1 MSLLPDEPAT
11 LHLQDNAIDP
21 PTVRLEPAAVVVVE
35 PPTVRLEPGATSEE
49 PPTVRLEPVATLE
62 EPPTVRLK
70 PVATSKEP
78 PTVRLEPAITPAEL
92 KTLPT
97 IVQFQ
102 PGSTNT
108 PNANDTALEI
118 AKFLVEDGVLTQE
131 QLAYAL
137 RVRAKLSTER
147 PLLSILNEIGYVSPE
162 QQRTTLRK
170 HRISVRIG
178 ALLVELGYL
187 REQDLRAA
195 LSLQREAG
203 TGQKL
208 GDILLENHFIEENKL
223 IEVLA
228 DQLGF
233 PQITPDL
240 GDIDRKLLEKANPN
254 WYQQRNLL
262 PIRIEDRRILVAFAD
277 PLDQRIRQEVT
288 RLFGLEVTPLITSKR
303 AIRETLD
310 AYKRQGQN
318 LAVPTLQVDE
328 TKQVVKMAHTMLLDA
343 MNAQASDIHIEPM
356 KNEVRI
362 RFRCDGVLAIYKTFD
377 KRLAPAFANRI
388 KILGKADIAER
399 RRHQDGHIAF
409 EDPNNGRQIDIRV
422 SVYVT
427 VYGEKIVLRLLRKA
441 QLVPLE
447 QIGMFPRTLS
457 RFYDDAL
464 DLPSGIIMI
473 TGPTGTGKT
482 TTLYS
487 AVNYLNSIDR
497 CIITVEDPVEYI
509 IEGIAQCSLNPKID
523 VTFETTLPHILRQDP
538 DVIVL
543 GEIRDR
549 FSADAAIQAAL
560 TGHKVLTTFHTEDTI
575 GGLLRLMNMDIETFM
590 ISSTVV
596 SVLAQRLLRRVC
608 PNCAEPYQ
616 PNSTELQRLG
626 YKRHDL
632 DGTTFRQG
640 RGCAHCHHTGYRGRV
655 GVFELL
661 VLNVSVKDA
670 ILQKCT
676 SHEIRRISLETSGMV
691 TLMEDG
697 LVKASRGDTTLA
709 EVFRYLP
716 RLDKPRPLIELKR
729 LVGVT

>member
-1 MSLLPDEPAT
+1 MSVLTPSPSPPDPSTAIPSPEDST
-11 LHLQDNAIDP
+11 LVRQDPGEAGSL
-21 PTVRLEPAAVVVVE
+21 PTVRRDLRSA
-35 PPTVRLEPGATSEE
+35 
-49 PPTVRLEPVATLE
+49 
-62 EPPTVRLK
+62 
-70 PVATSKEP
+70 
-78 PTVRLEPAITPAEL
+78 
-92 KTLPT
+92 KTLNP
-97 IVQFQ
+97 
-102 PGSTNT
+102 S
-108 PNANDTALEI
+108 DTGMEI
-118 AKFLVEDGVLTQE
+118 AKFLLEDGILTDE
-131 QLAYAL
+131 QLAYA
-137 RVRAKLSTER
+137 VRIRDKLSTEK
-147 PLLSILNEIGYVSPE
+147 PLLSILHEIGYVNLD

-178 ALLVELGYL
+178 ALLVELGHL

-195 LSLQREAG
+195 LALQKESG
-203 TGQKL
+203 SGKKL
-208 GDILLENHFIEENKL
+208 GDILLENHFIEENRL

-240 GDIDRKLLEKANPN
+240 GDVDRKLLDKANAN
-254 WYQQRNLL
+254 WYLQRHFL
-262 PIRIEDRRILVAFAD
+262 PIRSEEGRILVAFAD
-277 PLDQRIRQEVT
+277 PFDQLARQDAA
-288 RLFGLEVTPLITSKR
+288 RLFGPELVPLIASKS
-303 AIRETLD
+303 AIRETLES
-310 AYKRQGQN
+310 YKRQSQN
-318 LAVPTLQVDE
+318 VGGPLIQTNEIARVVELVDE
-328 TKQVVKMAHTMLLDA
+328 LILDA
-343 MNAQASDIHIEPM
+343 INAKASDIHVEPM
-356 KNEVRI
+356 KEHLRI
-362 RFRCDGVLAIYKTFD
+362 RFRCDGVLGIYKKFD
-377 KRLAPAFANRI
+377 KKLAPSMVNRL

-399 RRHQDGHIAF
+399 RRHQDGHITF
-409 EDPNNGRQIDIRV
+409 EDPKTGREIDIRV

-427 VYGEKIVLRLLRKA
+427 IYGEKVVLRLLRKA
-441 QLVPLE
+441 QLVPLD

-457 RFYDDAL
+457 RFYEDAL
-464 DLPSGIIMI
+464 DLPSGIVMI

-487 AVNYLNSIDR
+487 CVNYLNSIDR
-497 CIITVEDPVEYI
+497 CIVTVEDPVEYV

-523 VTFETTLPHILRQDP
+523 VTFETTLPYIMRQDP

-608 PNCAEPYQ
+608 SSCAESYQ

-626 YKRHDL
+626 YKRQEL
-632 DGTTFRQG
+632 EGTQFKQG
-640 RGCAHCHHTGYRGRV
+640 RGCAECRHTGYKGRV

-661 VLNVSVKDA
+661 ILNVMVKDA
-670 ILQKCT
+670 MLQKCT

-691 TLMEDG
+691 TLLEDG
-697 LVKASRGDTTLA
+697 LLKAALGETTLA

-716 RLDKPRPLIELKR
+716 RLDKPRPLAELKR
-729 LVGVT
+729 LVGIT